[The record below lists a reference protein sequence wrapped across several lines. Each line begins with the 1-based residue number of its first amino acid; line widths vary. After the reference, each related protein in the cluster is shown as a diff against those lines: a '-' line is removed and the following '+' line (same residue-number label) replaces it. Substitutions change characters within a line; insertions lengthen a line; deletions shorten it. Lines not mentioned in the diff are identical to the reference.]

1 MIDWVKAVRAIEKP
15 KGNPWKK
22 DGQKLQLIPTCQT
35 QAKPVQ
41 SECPHYFAI
50 PNLLKFSE
58 IICSHLYQ
66 LQLPL

>member
-1 MIDWVKAVRAIEKP
+1 MSEQLKNQKGTLGKKMDRSYNSFPVVKHM
-15 KGNPWKK
+15 
-22 DGQKLQLIPTCQT
+22 

-41 SECPHYFAI
+41 SKCPHYFAI

-58 IICSHLYQ
+58 IVCSHLYQ